1 MGGRADAELAELDPD
16 ELRAQLSAR
25 LTTLPPDAYLRCVA
39 AFVAEYQRL
48 YHVSGL
54 SEALNRIVDAIVAL
68 AARAAAGIPVHDA
81 ANALDREFTEL
92 TYPGLEDDDAIQ
104 PYDGPLPMGV
114 YKACGA
120 VLWELTDE
128 AHRYDCAGDITDGA
142 AGYEDPHD
150 RLAAT
155 RLLLRFLDR
164 ADREAA
170 GEASAGAGDIGEERT
185 TAYRSMDEHR
195 GAFGALRS
203 MVTGPLTV
211 RRARTD
217 DLHVVLE
224 LLDRT
229 AAWQHS
235 QGIPEWLT
243 WPDRHDTV
251 AASIGRGEVWLLST
265 ATGDVAAT
273 ATLSTADPG
282 PGLWDESDRRVA
294 ATHLSRLAVRPDFLG
309 QGVGAQLLD
318 WARAR
323 AYRDG
328 SFFLRIAAWPHLPN
342 LHAYLRRQGFR
353 ELWTVAG
360 PPTTSRTL
368 FVRHAAP
375 DGTVVRIIKDP
386 TPTLLAT
393 QRVEFEPGDA
403 RPAQGPEPDHAHV
416 ARQLLSEHGTP
427 IRIVPGYRY
436 RLRDTDDGWRIEAAK
451 YVGWQPGNRIATA
464 DGLAIDHD
472 RDYVL
477 THHEGSPCGVEI
489 VSVQQNST

>member
-1 MGGRADAELAELDPD
+1 MGGRADAELAKLDPD

-25 LTTLPPDAYLRCVA
+25 LKTLPSDAYLRCVA

-54 SEALNRIVDAIVAL
+54 PEALYRIVDAIVAL
-68 AARAAAGIPVHDA
+68 AARAAAGMPVHDA

-92 TYPGLEDDDAIQ
+92 TYPGLEDDDATQ
-104 PYDGPLPMGV
+104 PYDGPLPMDV

-120 VLWELTDE
+120 VLWELTNE
-128 AHRYDCAGDITDGA
+128 AHRYDSAGNITDGA
-142 AGYEDPHD
+142 AGYDDPHD
-150 RLAAT
+150 WLAAT
-155 RLLLRFLDR
+155 RLLLKFLDR
-164 ADREAA
+164 ADREAG
-170 GEASAGAGDIGEERT
+170 GETSTGPGDVEEERT
-185 TAYRSMDEHR
+185 TANGSIDEHR
-195 GAFGALRS
+195 GAAGPLRS
-203 MVTGPLTV
+203 MVTGPLTA
-211 RRARTD
+211 RRARPD

-229 AAWQHS
+229 AAWLHS
-235 QGIPEWLT
+235 QGIPAWLT
-243 WPDRHDTV
+243 WPDRQDAV
-251 AASIGRGEVWLLST
+251 AASIGRGEVWLLGT

-282 PGLWDESDRRVA
+282 PGLWAEGDRRVA

-318 WARAR
+318 WASVR

-328 SFFLRIAAWPHLPN
+328 SFFLRIAAWPRLPG

-360 PPTTSRTL
+360 PPATSRTL

-375 DGTVVRIIKDP
+375 NDTVVRITEEP
-386 TPTLLAT
+386 GPTLLTT
-393 QRVEFEPGDA
+393 QRVELEPDDA

-416 ARQLLSEHGTP
+416 ARQLRSEHGIP

-436 RLRDTDDGWRIEAAK
+436 RLRDTDDGWRVEAAK
-451 YVGWQPGNRIATA
+451 YVRWQPGNRIATV
-464 DGLAIDHD
+464 DGLALDHD

-477 THHEGSPCGVEI
+477 THHESSPCGVEI
-489 VSVQQNST
+489 VTVQRNST